1 MGVGGKE
8 CVVKYKCKF
17 YPELFCLYF
26 NGSFYLWYF
35 YTTFSIEVGTLGEG
49 NAVTMM

>member
-1 MGVGGKE
+1 MGLGGKE

-17 YPELFCLYF
+17 YSELYCWYF

-35 YTTFSIEVGTLGEG
+35 YTTFIIGVGTLGEG